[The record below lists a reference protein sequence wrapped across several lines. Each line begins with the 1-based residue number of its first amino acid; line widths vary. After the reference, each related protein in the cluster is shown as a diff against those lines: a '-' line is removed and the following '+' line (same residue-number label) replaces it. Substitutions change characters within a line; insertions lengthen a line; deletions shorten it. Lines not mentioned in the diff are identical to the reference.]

1 MMNRVVIL
9 YATAPDLETAKTL
22 AHALIEERAAACVN
36 IIPGMTSFYRW
47 KDAVEEASET
57 VMIVKTSATSA
68 TAARD
73 LICSLHPYETPAI
86 LALNVDES
94 ASSAP
99 FLQWIEA
106 QTGAPE

>member
-9 YATAPDLETAKTL
+9 YATAPDLDTAQTL
-22 AHALIEERAAACVN
+22 ARALIEERAAACVN